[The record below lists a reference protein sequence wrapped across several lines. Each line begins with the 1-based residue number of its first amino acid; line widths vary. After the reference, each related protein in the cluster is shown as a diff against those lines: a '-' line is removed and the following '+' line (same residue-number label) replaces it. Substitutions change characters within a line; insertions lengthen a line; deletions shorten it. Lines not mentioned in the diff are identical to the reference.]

1 MRENKPLSTGL
12 VQVYTGSGKGKTT
25 AALGL
30 VARAHGQGLKVH
42 VIFFMKG
49 GYPYGER
56 QTLEQLANASFE
68 IFGHE
73 HFVDPNNVQNED
85 REQASLALQA
95 ARDAIHSGK
104 YDMIVLDEVNVATSW
119 KLIDVEDLLRLIDE
133 KPPNLEL
140 VLTGRYADERLI
152 DRADLVTEVVE
163 VKHPYQQGI
172 PARKGIEY

>member
-1 MRENKPLSTGL
+1 MSDEKPLSKGL
-12 VQVYTGSGKGKTT
+12 VQVYTGFGKGKTT

-30 VARAHGQGLKVH
+30 VARAQGQGLKVH

-56 QTLEQLANASFE
+56 QTLELLPNASFE
-68 IFGHE
+68 VFGHE
-73 HFVDPNNVQNED
+73 HFVDPNNVQEED
-85 REQASLALQA
+85 REQARLALQA
-95 ARDAIHSGK
+95 ARDALGSGK
-104 YDMIVLDEVNVATSW
+104 YDLVVLDEVNVATSW
-119 KLIDVEDLLRLIDE
+119 KLIDVEDLLRLIDD
-133 KPPNLEL
+133 KPPDVEL

>member
-1 MRENKPLSTGL
+1 MSGDKALSMGL
-12 VQVYTGSGKGKTT
+12 VQVYTGGGKGKTT

-30 VARAHGQGLKVH
+30 AARAQGQGLKVH

-56 QTLEQLANASFE
+56 QTMDQLPNVTYQ

-73 HFVDPNNVQNED
+73 HFVDPNNVQEVD
-85 REQASLALQA
+85 REQARLALQA
-95 ARDAIHSGK
+95 ARDAVRSGK
-104 YDMIVLDEVNVATSW
+104 YDLLVLDEVNVATAW
-119 KLIDVEDLLRLIDE
+119 KLIDIEDLLRLIEE

-152 DRADLVTEVVE
+152 ERADLVTEAVE